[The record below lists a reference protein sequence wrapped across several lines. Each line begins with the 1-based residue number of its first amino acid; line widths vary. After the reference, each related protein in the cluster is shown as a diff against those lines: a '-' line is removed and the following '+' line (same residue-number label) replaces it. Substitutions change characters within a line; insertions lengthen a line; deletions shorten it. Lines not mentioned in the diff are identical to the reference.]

1 MRLEVLCED
10 RTGLV
15 REVLDRLLEH
25 GIDLH
30 GIELDACG
38 RIYLHFPEV
47 EFSEFQH
54 LMPEIRRIEGVS
66 DVKTVPFTPMERE
79 HNEVQTL
86 LRHLPDAV
94 FSIDARAR
102 VLVANQAAQEAL
114 RRSQED
120 LQGELL
126 SNFVKGFAFARWL
139 EAEEVLPQSL
149 KLHIGAATYLAD
161 LLPVTINDDGVER
174 VVSAV
179 VVLKSLARV
188 GRQFNLLRRKD
199 KNAFASLTAR
209 SEVMQQLLKD
219 AQRLAMLDA
228 PVLVQGETGTGKE
241 LLARALHQASLRAGQ
256 PFLAVNC
263 AALPDDVAES
273 ELFGYAEGGSVTHPN
288 AKRGIFEQANG
299 GSVLLDGIGE
309 MSDIL
314 QAKLLRFLQD
324 GSFRR
329 IGSEDEIRVDVRVI
343 ATTQKSLLDLIKQD
357 RFREDLY
364 YRINVL
370 SLTVPPLRERVAD
383 ILPLTEMFVMQFAAE
398 LQRDV
403 PKLGRALCDFL
414 QRYHWPGNVRQLR
427 NSLYRAISLLE
438 GEELQVAH
446 LALPS
451 DSEEELV
458 LAEQMFE
465 GTLEEAA
472 KRFESTLLRRLYPS
486 YPSTRQLARRLGVSH
501 TAIANKLREYGIGK
515 KAG

>member
-15 REVLDRLLEH
+15 REVLDRLLDH

-30 GIELDACG
+30 GIELDTSG

-66 DVKTVPFTPMERE
+66 DVKTVLFTPMERE
-79 HNEVQTL
+79 HNEVETL

-114 RRSQED
+114 RRPQEE

-161 LLPVTINDDGVER
+161 LLPVSVSDEGVER

-199 KNAFASLTAR
+199 NNAFAILTAR

-273 ELFGYAEGGSVTHPN
+273 ELFGYAGGVGGARAGS
-288 AKRGIFEQANG
+288 KRGILEQANG

-309 MSDIL
+309 MSEML
-314 QAKLLRFLQD
+314 QVKLLRFLQD

-329 IGSEDEIRVDVRVI
+329 VGSEEEIRVDVRVL
-343 ATTQKSLLDLIKQD
+343 ATTQTALFELVKQG

-383 ILPLTEMFVMQFAAE
+383 ILPLAEVFVMQFAAE

-403 PKLGRALCDFL
+403 PQLGRPLCDFL
-414 QRYHWPGNVRQLR
+414 QRYPWPGNVRQLR

-438 GEELQVAH
+438 GEELQITH
-446 LALPS
+446 LALPG
-451 DSEEELV
+451 DSQEERILDEH
-458 LAEQMFE
+458 MFD
-465 GTLEEAA
+465 GTLEEAS
-472 KRFESTLLRRLYPS
+472 KRFESALLRRLYPD

-515 KAG
+515 KTG